1 LKQSLPGPAATHT
14 KTMSTLRN
22 QNELSATATAHPNI
36 ALVKYWGKRDERRI
50 LPFQSSVSVTL
61 APLAVTTSVSFLT
74 KGKADQVFINGA
86 AAQGSERQRVL
97 DIVNVVR
104 QASKRRLG
112 LVRVDSSGSFP
123 KAAGLASSAA
133 AFAALSL
140 AVRSAAGLARDVRQE
155 SILAR
160 LGSGSASRSI
170 QGGFCRWNRG
180 KKNDGSD
187 SFAQQLFD
195 ESHWPTLRL
204 LVCMVSRSEK
214 EVKSRDGMR
223 STVETSPYYAAW
235 VSDAEREAKAIVP
248 LIGRRD
254 LQAVG
259 ELSERNAW
267 RMHATAF
274 AANPPLSYFKPQ
286 TLELISELAALR
298 KKGVGAWFTLDAGPN
313 PVLLTDAASEARVIA
328 WAKKSGADEVVR
340 CHPGGDATVG

>member
-1 LKQSLPGPAATHT
+1 
-14 KTMSTLRN
+14 MSTLPTEN
-22 QNELSATATAHPNI
+22 HFSATATAHPNI
-36 ALVKYWGKRDERRI
+36 ALVKYWGKRDEKRI

-61 APLAVTTSVSFLT
+61 APLAVTTTVSFLA
-74 KGKADQVFINGA
+74 KGNADRVFINGT
-86 AAQGSERQRVL
+86 AAQGSELQRVL

-104 QASKRRLG
+104 KATRKPLG
-112 LVRVDSSGSFP
+112 VVHVDSKGTFP

-140 AVRSAAGLARDVRQE
+140 AARSAASLPRDVRQE

-160 LGSGSASRSI
+160 CGSGSASRSI

-180 KKNDGSD
+180 IKSDGSD

-204 LVCMVSRSEK
+204 LVCMVSRGEK

-223 STVETSPYYAAW
+223 STVETSPYYSAW

-248 LIGRRD
+248 LLKRRD
-254 LQAVG
+254 LEAVG
-259 ELSERNAW
+259 DLSERNAW

-286 TLELISELAALR
+286 TLELISQLPLLR

-313 PVLLTDAASEARVIA
+313 PVLLTDAASEAKVMA
-328 WAKKSGADEVVR
+328 WAKKNGADEVVR
-340 CHPGGDATVG
+340 CHPGGDATVE